1 LTWFGELVRGE
12 EGMADVVL
20 VSGWLAATVQ
30 V

>member
-12 EGMADVVL
+12 EGMVDVVL